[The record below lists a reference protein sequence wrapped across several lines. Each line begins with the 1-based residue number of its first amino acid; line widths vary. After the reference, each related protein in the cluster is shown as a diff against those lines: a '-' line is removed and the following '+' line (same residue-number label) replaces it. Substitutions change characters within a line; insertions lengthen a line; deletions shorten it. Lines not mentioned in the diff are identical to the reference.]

1 MQHHSFSRADAPP
14 TCWQRLLV
22 VLFFLMAMP
31 KYHPAQAQY
40 QDLSFKPIE
49 FVAPSSKSAWL
60 ARQKSIRTTIKSIFG
75 KIPAIPPQPT
85 VKVISTEKKT
95 GYTLEKFEF
104 FNGVD
109 ATVPGIVLIPDG
121 LKGKAPAVLY
131 HHYHGGD
138 YAHGKDE
145 LFKKNDLVQFNA
157 AEDLIKAG
165 YVVLAIDAYAFGE
178 RSGKGPNGPKEKGK
192 DEELTWAKIN
202 LWKGRSYW
210 GMMVRDDQMALSYL
224 CSRSEVDASRI
235 AAVGMSMGC
244 LRSFWLAAL
253 DERIKV
259 TAAVACLVR
268 NQELLKLGRLG
279 SHGAYYYVHDLLSH
293 FDNESVLAC
302 IAPRA
307 LLTVA
312 GETDKL
318 APLEGVRYI
327 NQALSD
333 VYKILG
339 ASSQFKSLIYPEKG
353 HEYTA
358 EMWKE
363 TLKFFEE
370 QL

>member
-1 MQHHSFSRADAPP
+1 MKKNHP
-14 TCWQRLLV
+14 LV
-22 VLFFLMAMP
+22 VFFLLTALLQGTSLM
-31 KYHPAQAQY
+31 AQY

-49 FVAPSSKSAWL
+49 FALPKTKSEWL
-60 ARQKSIRTTIKSIFG
+60 VRQKNIRKSIREMFG
-75 KIPAIPPQPT
+75 NIPNSPPLPE
-85 VKVISTEKKT
+85 VRVVSTENKD
-95 GYTLEKFEF
+95 GYTLQKFEF
-104 FNGVD
+104 FNGAD
-109 ATVPGIVLIPDG
+109 ATVPGIMLIPHN

-157 AEDLIKAG
+157 AEDLVKEG

-224 CSRSEVDASRI
+224 CSRPEVDPSRI

-244 LRSFWLAAL
+244 LRSFWLAAI
-253 DERIKV
+253 DERVKV

-279 SHGAYYYVHDLLSH
+279 SHGIYYYVHDLLSH

-307 LLTVA
+307 LLTIA
-312 GETDKL
+312 GENDKL

-327 NQALSD
+327 NRSLEG
-333 VYKILG
+333 VYKVLG
-339 ASSQFKSLIYPEKG
+339 ASAQFKPLIYPEKG
-353 HEYTA
+353 HEYTP
-358 EMWKE
+358 EMWAQ
-363 TLKFFEE
+363 TLAFFRER
-370 QL
+370 L